1 MKLEM
6 EMAERF
12 DSPRSQSECGY
23 GSPDFLLRLGTS
35 LIFNPSFDPP
45 LSSFTSY
52 NWGISFA

>member
-35 LIFNPSFDPP
+35 LIFLPSIPH
-45 LSSFTSY
+45 
-52 NWGISFA
+52 